1 MNSSR
6 IFTSTFSAGK
16 KLALTSAAAGVAVS
30 WGILDVTTT
39 ENHNNNNIGERENKM
54 MMMGKFLSSLLQHQP
69 SFSYITQAEPASP
82 LLQKKLSLKKKL
94 TNMTLE
100 EKWDYFTLVSINPGE
115 DDDDEEDDDDDVSNE

>member
-16 KLALTSAAAGVAVS
+16 KLALTSAAAGVAVLS
-30 WGILDVTTT
+30 WGILDVT
-39 ENHNNNNIGERENKM
+39 NQNERENKM

-115 DDDDEEDDDDDVSNE
+115 DDDEEDDDDDVSNE